1 MTESRNAIILAAA
14 ICAVFACGVAP
25 LPGSDE
31 GRAPVGAGQPATAG
45 KGVVDQTVLSLQGEP
60 VDLTHFRGHPM
71 LIVNTASKCGY
82 TPQYEGLQKLYE
94 TYGDRGL
101 VVIGFPS
108 NDFGNQEPGTA
119 EEIGN
124 FCRLNYGVTFPMMAK
139 VHVKGADQA
148 PIYRMLTTETAEE
161 FRGEVRW
168 NFTKFLVDGDGRV
181 VARFDSAIEPLDP
194 QVTAAIEALLNPV
207 QD

>member
-1 MTESRNAIILAAA
+1 MTESRMAIILAVAVCAA
-14 ICAVFACGVAP
+14 AACGAAP
-25 LPGSDE
+25 APGSDA
-31 GRAPVGAGQPATAG
+31 GRAPIGSDQPATAG
-45 KGVVDQTVLSLQGEP
+45 EAVVDQTVLSLQGEP
-60 VDLTHFRGHPM
+60 VDLTTFRGHPM
-71 LIVNTASKCGY
+71 LIVNTASNCGF
-82 TPQYEGLQKLYE
+82 TPQYEGLENLYQ
-94 TYGDRGL
+94 TYRDRGL

-119 EEIGN
+119 DEIAE

-139 VHVKGADQA
+139 VHAKGADQA

-161 FRGEVRW
+161 FRGEIRW

-181 VARFDSAIEPLDP
+181 VARFDSAVEPLDP
-194 QVTAAIEALLNPV
+194 QVTGAIESLLNPN